1 MTARAA
7 SAPQYVTADLAYRL
21 AWRSRAVRAGAHRS
35 THRGA
40 GGLFRDLASLLEH
53 PDPRRIDVRQSLRDP
68 FEAIHVRRFEQK
80 SAVAVTMLLDVSGS
94 MSFAGR
100 TRKMRL
106 AADLAAVIAA
116 SARRTGDTFSLIACD
131 EAVRQ

>member
-1 MTARAA
+1 MSTATA
-7 SAPQYVTADLAYRL
+7 SKPTPPPADLAYCL
-21 AWRSRAVRAGAHRS
+21 AWRSRAVRAGSHRS
-35 THRGA
+35 THRGG
-40 GGLFRDLASLLEH
+40 GGLFHDLASLLDH

-80 SAVAVTMLLDVSGS
+80 SAVAVTMLLDVSAS

-106 AADLAAVIAA
+106 AADLASVIAA
-116 SARRTGDTFSLIACD
+116 SAR
-131 EAVRQ
+131 